1 MPAVLLKFFNCFV
14 PIKEQEVEPVL
25 YSFSALFT
33 VSASLHRASHTGT
46 AGGQHVDT
54 LGSS

>member
-1 MPAVLLKFFNCFV
+1 MPVLLKFFNCFV

-33 VSASLHRASHTGT
+33 VSPSCRLAAALHT
-46 AGGQHVDT
+46 DT
-54 LGSS
+54 LLVGRQL